1 MGSWE
6 PRIDCRRIKPSSW
19 EPWIDCRRTKPSSWE
34 PPAIAG
40 ESNRAPGRVDWWIF
54 RLGGTSRPGRAPTGS
69 SRASDGA
76 MGNAMAPVRD
86 GESFC
91 WPRARWRDG
100 ERNGARARW
109 RIILLAQGAAL
120 GLACRTPEGSSC
132 NERGA
137 IRCGAARIG
146 WACALA
152 RWGTQWRPCALSP
165 CAPGDRTRRQRG
177 HHVSDR
183 TPRGCDILSPGQ
195 HPGRRAARRS
205 HGTGRQLQLRA
216 APSSP
221 NARC

>member
-1 MGSWE
+1 MSENQNGLLGASDRLSE
-6 PRIDCRRIKPSSW
+6 NQTELLGALDRLSENQTELLGASGDCRRIKSGSW
-19 EPWIDCRRTKPSSWE
+19 EGGLVDLPSRRN
-34 PPAIAG
+34 I
-40 ESNRAPGRVDWWIF
+40 
-54 RLGGTSRPGRAPTGS
+54 S
-69 SRASDGA
+69 SRS
-76 MGNAMAPVRD
+76 
-86 GESFC
+86 
-91 WPRARWRDG
+91 RADRIVARVGWRDG